1 MRICFA
7 TNNKNKIK
15 EIKAAVENID
25 IVSLDEIGCTVELPE
40 NQKTLEGNS
49 LEKANYVFDNFSAGC
64 FADDTGLEIDALKG
78 APGVYSARYAGVHGD
93 SEANMQLVLKNLQG
107 EKNRKAQFRTVIT
120 LILNGEPHQF
130 EGICRGSLTTK
141 KLGLDGFGYDPI
153 FVPEGHES
161 SFAEMSLEEKNTISH
176 RGIAVRKLIAFLNRL

>member
-1 MRICFA
+1 
-7 TNNKNKIK
+7 
-15 EIKAAVENID
+15 
-25 IVSLDEIGCTVELPE
+25 
-40 NQKTLEGNS
+40 
-49 LEKANYVFDNFSAGC
+49 
-64 FADDTGLEIDALKG
+64 
-78 APGVYSARYAGVHGD
+78 
-93 SEANMQLVLKNLQG
+93 MQLVLKNLQG